1 MWQGVG
7 GGCQCCKSWCHWQ
20 EDCCRTIT
28 INLTNAKLMGGCIC
42 LVRDQSR
49 RSYWGVL
56 QRSPV
61 CFQHHLDVAVSTR
74 CCGSHMQTNTKYT
87 MCTIPIAI
95 AKALIFVS
103 QTITTIYLCSVLTNS
118 RTTGYTQ
125 YQSNIKVL
133 WSTFLYNYC
142 IKMLLWTSVDD
153 KLVANYSMGS

>member
-103 QTITTIYLCSVLTNS
+103 QTITTIYLCSVLTEILEQQVTHS
-118 RTTGYTQ
+118 
-125 YQSNIKVL
+125 IKVISKFCGQL
-133 WSTFLYNYC
+133 SC
-142 IKMLLWTSVDD
+142 IIIALKCYSELLWMM
-153 KLVANYSMGS
+153 NW